1 MKAVRVPKEEAEII
15 RKRLLN
21 LGVFDSSRK
30 IVQNGEFIEL
40 PITNM
45 PITNT
50 KEYDA
55 IEQYQPIMRN
65 ANTNLIQLLDDV
77 LSRDELEQ
85 LPQGWQIIGDVIIV
99 SIPTTLQ
106 KRKKEI
112 GNALLE
118 LHPRCKTSLM
128 MKGVKG
134 RYREPNVEKIAGD
147 GTETIHR
154 ENGCLF
160 KLDASKIMFSPGN
173 LEERMRMSKLGKGTI
188 VDMFAGIGYFSI
200 PMAIH
205 SHPKRVIA
213 IEINPLAYNYLC
225 DNIELNDVEDIVQPI
240 HGDCSSVTPVGLADR
255 VIMGSFEAFEY
266 LEQGFNAL
274 KSSGILHYHETTPEK
289 LVFDRP
295 IRRILGSAAKLG
307 RSVKILG
314 LNKIKKYSPGVWH
327 VVVDAQVF

>member
-1 MKAVRVPKEEAEII
+1 MKAVRVPKEEAEMI

-40 PITNM
+40 PV
-45 PITNT
+45 TNT
-50 KEYDA
+50 TEYDV
-55 IEQYQPIMRN
+55 IEQDRPIMRN
-65 ANTNLIQLLDDV
+65 SDITLIQLLDDV

-85 LPQGWQIIGDVIIV
+85 LPQGWQIIGDIIIV
-99 SIPTTLQ
+99 NISTQLQ
-106 KRKKEI
+106 KRKHDI
-112 GNALLE
+112 GGALLE
-118 LHPRCKTSLM
+118 LHPRCKTALM

-134 RYREPNVEKIAGD
+134 RYREPNVETIAGD
-147 GTETIHR
+147 DTETIHK

-160 KLDASKIMFSPGN
+160 KLDVSKIMLSPGN
-173 LEERMRMSKLGKGTI
+173 LEERRRMSKLGKGTI

-200 PMAIH
+200 PMAVH
-205 SHPKRVIA
+205 SNPKRVIA

-225 DNIELNDVEDIVQPI
+225 ENIKLNDVEDIVQPI
-240 HGDCSSVTPVGLADR
+240 HGDCFSVTPVGLADR
-255 VIMGSFEAFEY
+255 VIMGSFEACGY
-266 LEQGFNAL
+266 LEKGFNAL

-289 LVFDRP
+289 LIFDRP
-295 IRRILGSAAKLG
+295 IKRILVSATKLD